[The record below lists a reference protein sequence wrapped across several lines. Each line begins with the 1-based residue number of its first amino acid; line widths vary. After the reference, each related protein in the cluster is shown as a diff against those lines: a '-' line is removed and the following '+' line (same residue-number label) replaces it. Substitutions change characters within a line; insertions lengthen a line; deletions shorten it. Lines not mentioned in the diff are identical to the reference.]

1 MKKVQLCIVLLVLF
15 AVTLPARASPD
26 ASWTW
31 EEVRF
36 GGIVEQGLD
45 NSCGFASLLTI
56 MRTHF
61 GDERY
66 DEKSLLRKYMGEASE
81 AEIAES
87 MRNGLSLLELEK
99 LTQSIGYTTAKKVLT
114 LSDLERLVSFV
125 PVLVYLEVGKLRHF
139 TVVRGINKETVLL
152 GDPSRGNVE
161 YSRDEFMSEWKTLK
175 GYPSKTGVAL
185 IIVKNEGV
193 FKQKLLKEPT
203 PESPPSFIEME
214 RQMIKQ

>member
-1 MKKVQLCIVLLVLF
+1 MRKMWILFLVSFTFSHHVYAALDE
-15 AVTLPARASPD
+15 P
-26 ASWTW
+26 WTW

-56 MRTHF
+56 MQTHF

-66 DEKSLLRKYMGEASE
+66 DERQLLKKYMEEANE
-81 AEIAES
+81 TEIAES

-114 LSDLERLVSFV
+114 LNDLERLVSFV
-125 PVLVYLEVGKLRHF
+125 PVLVYLEVGKFRHF
-139 TVVRGINKETVLL
+139 AVVRGINKESVLL

-175 GYPSKTGVAL
+175 GYPAKTGVAL
-185 IIVKNEGV
+185 IIMKNEGV
-193 FKQKLLKEPT
+193 FPQKLLKEP
-203 PESPPSFIEME
+203 SSDNPPSFIEME
-214 RQMIKQ
+214 RQMRRR

>member
-1 MKKVQLCIVLLVLF
+1 MSRVWGLLLVLF
-15 AVTLPARASPD
+15 AFGTSAEAATDDP
-26 ASWTW
+26 WTW

-45 NSCGFASLLTI
+45 NSCGLGSLLTI

-66 DEKSLLRKYMGEASE
+66 DEQTLIMKYMEDSSE
-81 AEIAES
+81 AAIALAMS
-87 MRNGLSLLELEK
+87 RGLSLLELEK
-99 LTQSIGYTTAKKVLT
+99 LAQSIGYTTAKKVLT
-114 LSDLERLVSFV
+114 IDELERLVSFV

-139 TVVRGINKETVLL
+139 AVVRGINKEFVHL

-161 YSRDEFMSEWKTLK
+161 YSRGEFMSEWKTLK
-175 GYPSKTGVAL
+175 GHPSKTGTAL

-193 FKQKLLKEPT
+193 FPQKLLR
-203 PESPPSFIEME
+203 ESDSDNPLSFIELE
-214 RQMIKQ
+214 RQMRR

>member
-1 MKKVQLCIVLLVLF
+1 MRKVLSLLLVLF
-15 AVTLPARASPD
+15 VSFAFSISARASPD
-26 ASWTW
+26 DPWTW

-45 NSCGFASLLTI
+45 NSCGLGSLLTI

-66 DEKSLLRKYMGEASE
+66 DERTLLKKYMEDSSE

-99 LTQSIGYTTAKKVLT
+99 LSQSIGYTTAKKVLT

-139 TVVRGINKETVLL
+139 TVVRGINKESVLL

-175 GYPSKTGVAL
+175 GYPAKTGVAL
-185 IIVKNEGV
+185 IIVKNEGA
-193 FKQKLLKEPT
+193 FPQKLLKEPASDN
-203 PESPPSFIEME
+203 PLSFIEME
-214 RQMIKQ
+214 RQMRK

>member
-1 MKKVQLCIVLLVLF
+1 MRKEWLLLLVLF
-15 AVTLPARASPD
+15 MFSTSARASHD
-26 ASWTW
+26 DTWTW

-45 NSCGFASLLTI
+45 NSCGLGSLLTI

-66 DEKSLLRKYMGEASE
+66 DEQTLIRKYMEDSSE
-81 AEIAES
+81 A
-87 MRNGLSLLELEK
+87 NGLSLLELEK
-99 LTQSIGYTTAKKVLT
+99 LTRSIGYTTSKKVLT
-114 LSDLERLVSFV
+114 VDDLERLVSFV

-139 TVVRGINKETVLL
+139 TVVRGISKESVHL

-175 GYPSKTGVAL
+175 GHPPKTGVAL

-193 FKQKLLKEPT
+193 FPQKLLREPT
-203 PESPPSFIEME
+203 ADVPLSFIELK
-214 RQMIKQ
+214 RQMWR